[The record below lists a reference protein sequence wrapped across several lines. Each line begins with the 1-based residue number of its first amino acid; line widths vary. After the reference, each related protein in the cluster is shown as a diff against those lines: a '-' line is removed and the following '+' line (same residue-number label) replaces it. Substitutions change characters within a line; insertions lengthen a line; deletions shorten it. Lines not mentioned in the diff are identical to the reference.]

1 MGRWGGEIAPA
12 EIAEAITAGDTAGDN
27 FSRGAAE
34 GIYVGGAGNVA
45 AVFKDGTAIT
55 FTGVPAGTI
64 LPVRAVRVNS
74 TNTTA
79 TAMVALYTR
88 T

>member
-12 EIAEAITAGDTAGDN
+12 VSAAAITPSDISSNN
-27 FSRGAAE
+27 FDSCQ

-45 AVFKDGTAIT
+45 VVFEGDGTAVV
-55 FTGVPAGTI
+55 FNSVPAGTV
-64 LPVRAVRVNS
+64 LPVRAIRINS

-79 TAMVALYTR
+79 TNLVALYTR
-88 T
+88 S